1 MTRLLPRPL
10 YCICRIIINIT
21 TANLY
26 YKYWADIQLV
36 TRSTIKST
44 HLTVMVVKLT
54 LSTGEQC
61 QGPLRLVRES
71 STDGVYLLLLQVTR
85 CEAYNYSSQSSILPS
100 LTRPDRAIQLGD
112 MRVKAGHKKWKGG
125 VSRLQAQYNL
135 KVTSHALLW
144 TANSLSVFFLLSV
157 DLGRSSDK
165 EHCSFVQISR

>member
-44 HLTVMVVKLT
+44 HLTLMVVKLT
-54 LSTGEQC
+54 LSTEGQR
-61 QGPLRLVRES
+61 QGSFETSERMV
-71 STDGVYLLLLQVTR
+71 VYLLLLQVTR

-125 VSRLQAQYNL
+125 VSRLWAQYNL

>member
-44 HLTVMVVKLT
+44 HLTLMVVKLT
-54 LSTGEQC
+54 LSTGGQL
-61 QGPLRLVRES
+61 QGSFETSERMV
-71 STDGVYLLLLQVTR
+71 VYLLLLQVTR

-125 VSRLQAQYNL
+125 VSRLWAQYNL